1 MKNLTYYL
9 KPFKSKLAISFVL
22 IWIFSAISAFI
33 PLFEGE
39 YIIGYIHANPP
50 KSQIYDTYMHYMLIF
65 LSINLLLYVMCTLIK
80 FIYNRLLI
88 TSIHSAIKEIRAEMQ
103 QKIHKL
109 SIKYFD
115 QNTVGNIM
123 SRMTQDIEVLVNG
136 LQQSCAT
143 LIASFFNIWML
154 SMLMFWVNWR
164 LGMVVCLLIPMS
176 LITIFIIN
184 RKSRSVF
191 IERFEKSGECNG
203 FLQEKYTGHKEI
215 LLYNQQCHMIE
226 EFRNLNHDLT
236 NTIFKSNFLS
246 GLVVPIVNS
255 FTYILLLIMLV
266 LGISLTQSELN
277 PLLSKLGFVTIQVG
291 MFQAFIQYV
300 WRLGNPIND
309 LSQIFV
315 ILQST
320 KAASNRIFTFLSEME
335 EIEEVEEL
343 VLLTSTQL
351 QGHVVFSNVSFGYY
365 KNQWIIKDMNL
376 VVQPQ
381 QTVAI
386 VGSTGS
392 GKTTLINLLARFYEI
407 QKGTILIDG
416 IDIKKISRHHLRS
429 ILGIV
434 FQDIWLFQGT
444 ILENLRYGNHNKTYE
459 QIIAAAQQTKI
470 HDLIMAKKDRYQTV
484 IGDELDNLSQGEKQ
498 LITITRTLL
507 HDPSILI
514 LDEATSTIDIRMEKI
529 LQQSIQ
535 KLLQQ
540 KTAFVIAHRL
550 STIVNADLIVV
561 LQNGV
566 IVEQGKHQ
574 ELLKQKGF
582 YYNLYIS
589 QFQK

>member
-1 MKNLTYYL
+1 MNNLRYYL
-9 KPFKSKLAISFVL
+9 KPFKSKLVIGFVL
-22 IWIFSAISAFI
+22 ILIFSSISAYI

-39 YIIGYIHANPP
+39 YIIGHIYKNPP
-50 KSQIYDTYMHYMLIF
+50 KIEEYDKNMRYFFHF
-65 LSINLLLYVMCTLIK
+65 LSINLLLYFICTIVK
-80 FIYNRLLI
+80 FIYNKLLI
-88 TSIHSAIKEIRAEMQ
+88 TSIHSAIKNIRTEMQ
-103 QKIHKL
+103 RKIHKL
-109 SIKYFD
+109 SIQYFD
-115 QNTVGNIM
+115 QNTVGNVM
-123 SRMTQDIEVLVNG
+123 SRMTQDIEVVANG
-136 LQQSCAT
+136 LQQSLAA
-143 LIASFFNIWML
+143 LIASFFNILML
-154 SMLMFWVNWR
+154 VVLMFWVNWR

-176 LITIFIIN
+176 LVTIFIIN

-191 IERFEKSGECNG
+191 IERFEKSGEYNG

-215 LLYNQQCHMIE
+215 LLYNQQKHMIE
-226 EFRNLNHDLT
+226 EFQKLNNDLS

-246 GLVVPIVNS
+246 GLTVPIVNS
-255 FTYILLLIMLV
+255 FTYIILLIMLI
-266 LGISLTQSELN
+266 LGIVLTKQ
-277 PLLSKLGFVTIQVG
+277 LLPQMLYKLGFVTIQTG
-291 MFQAFIQYV
+291 IFQAFIQYV

-320 KAASNRIFTFLSEME
+320 KAAANRIFNFLSETE
-335 EIEEVEEL
+335 ETETEGTITPFAL
-343 VLLTSTQL
+343 NKL
-351 QGHVVFSNVSFGYY
+351 QGHVVFSNVSFYYY

-376 VVQPQ
+376 EVQPQ

-392 GKTTLINLLARFYEI
+392 GKTTLINLLSRFYEI
-407 QKGTILIDG
+407 QQGSIIIDG
-416 IDIKKISRHHLRS
+416 IDIKKISRNNLRS

-434 FQDIWLFQGT
+434 FQDVWLFKGT
-444 ILENLRYGNHNKTYE
+444 ILDNLRYGNHNKTHE
-459 QIIAAAQQTKI
+459 QIIAAAQKTKI
-470 HDLIMAKKDRYQTV
+470 HDLIMAKKDQYQTV
-484 IGDELDNLSQGEKQ
+484 ISDELDNLSQGEKQ

-535 KLLQQ
+535 KLLKQ

-574 ELLKQKGF
+574 DLIKKKGF
-582 YYNLYIS
+582 YYKLYTS

>member
-1 MKNLTYYL
+1 MKNLRYYL
-9 KPFKSKLAISFVL
+9 KPFKGKLVIGFVL
-22 IWIFSAISAFI
+22 ILIFSSISAYI
-33 PLFEGE
+33 PLFEGR
-39 YIIGYIHANPP
+39 YIIGHIYKNPP
-50 KSQIYDTYMHYMLIF
+50 KIEESYKNMRYFFHF
-65 LSINLLLYVMCTLIK
+65 LSINLLLYFICTIVK
-80 FIYNRLLI
+80 FIYNKLLI
-88 TSIHSAIKEIRAEMQ
+88 TSIHSAIKNIRTEMQ
-103 QKIHKL
+103 RKIHKL
-109 SIKYFD
+109 SIQYFD
-115 QNTVGNIM
+115 QNTVGNVM
-123 SRMTQDIEVLVNG
+123 SRITQDIEVVANG
-136 LQQSCAT
+136 LQQSLAA
-143 LIASFFNIWML
+143 LIASFFNILML
-154 SMLMFWVNWR
+154 VVLMFWVNWR
-164 LGMVVCLLIPMS
+164 LGMVVFVLIPIS
-176 LITIFIIN
+176 LVTIFIIN

-191 IERFEKSGECNG
+191 IERFEKSGEYNG

-215 LLYNQQCHMIE
+215 LLYNQQGHMIE
-226 EFRNLNHDLT
+226 EFQNLNNDLS

-246 GLVVPIVNS
+246 GLTVPIVNS
-255 FTYILLLIMLV
+255 FTYIILLVMLV
-266 LGISLTQSELN
+266 LGIALTKPMLPQMLY
-277 PLLSKLGFVTIQVG
+277 KLGFVTMQVG
-291 MFQAFIQYV
+291 IFQAFIQYV

-320 KAASNRIFTFLSEME
+320 KAAANRIFNFLSETE
-335 EIEEVEEL
+335 ETDSEEAIIPFA
-343 VLLTSTQL
+343 SNKL
-351 QGHVVFSNVSFGYY
+351 QGHVVFSNVSFCYY

-376 VVQPQ
+376 VVKPQ

-392 GKTTLINLLARFYEI
+392 GKTTLINLLSRFYEI
-407 QKGTILIDG
+407 QQGSIIIDG
-416 IDIKKISRHHLRS
+416 IDIKKISRHNLRS

-434 FQDIWLFQGT
+434 FQDVWLFKGT
-444 ILENLRYGNHNKTYE
+444 ILDNLRYGNHNKTYE

-470 HDLIMAKKDRYQTV
+470 HDLIMAKKDQYQT
-484 IGDELDNLSQGEKQ
+484 IISDELDNLSQGEKQ

-574 ELLKQKGF
+574 DLIKKKNF
-582 YYNLYIS
+582 YYKLYTS

>member
-1 MKNLTYYL
+1 MKNLRYYL
-9 KPFKSKLAISFVL
+9 KPFKGKLVIGFVL
-22 IWIFSAISAFI
+22 ILIFSSISAYI
-33 PLFEGE
+33 PLFEGR
-39 YIIGYIHANPP
+39 YIIGHIYKNPP
-50 KSQIYDTYMHYMLIF
+50 KIEESYKNMRYFFHF
-65 LSINLLLYVMCTLIK
+65 LSINLLLYFICTIVK
-80 FIYNRLLI
+80 FIYNKLLI
-88 TSIHSAIKEIRAEMQ
+88 TSIHSAIKNIRTEMQ
-103 QKIHKL
+103 RKIHKL
-109 SIKYFD
+109 SIQYFD
-115 QNTVGNIM
+115 QNTVGNVM
-123 SRMTQDIEVLVNG
+123 SRITQDIEVVANG
-136 LQQSCAT
+136 LQQSLAA
-143 LIASFFNIWML
+143 LIASFFNILML
-154 SMLMFWVNWR
+154 VVLMFWVNWR
-164 LGMVVCLLIPMS
+164 LGMVVFVLIPIS
-176 LITIFIIN
+176 LVTIFIIN

-191 IERFEKSGECNG
+191 IERFEKSGEYNG

-215 LLYNQQCHMIE
+215 LLYNQQGHMIE
-226 EFRNLNHDLT
+226 EFQNLNNDLS

-246 GLVVPIVNS
+246 GLTVPIVNS
-255 FTYILLLIMLV
+255 FTYIILLVMLV
-266 LGISLTQSELN
+266 LGIALTKPMLPQMLY
-277 PLLSKLGFVTIQVG
+277 KLGFVTMQVG
-291 MFQAFIQYV
+291 IFQAFIQYV

-320 KAASNRIFTFLSEME
+320 KAAANRIFNFLSETE
-335 EIEEVEEL
+335 ETESEEAIIPFA
-343 VLLTSTQL
+343 SNKL
-351 QGHVVFSNVSFGYY
+351 QGHVVFSNVSFCYY

-376 VVQPQ
+376 VVKPQ

-392 GKTTLINLLARFYEI
+392 GKTTLINLLSRFYEI
-407 QKGTILIDG
+407 QQGSIIIDG
-416 IDIKKISRHHLRS
+416 IDIKKISRHNLRS

-434 FQDIWLFQGT
+434 FQDVWLFKGT
-444 ILENLRYGNHNKTYE
+444 ILDNLRYGNHNKTYE

-470 HDLIMAKKDRYQTV
+470 HDLIMAKKDQYQT
-484 IGDELDNLSQGEKQ
+484 IISDELDNLSQGEKQ

-574 ELLKQKGF
+574 DLIKKKSF
-582 YYNLYIS
+582 YYKLYTS

>member
-1 MKNLTYYL
+1 MNNLRYYL
-9 KPFKSKLAISFVL
+9 KPFKGKLVIGFIL
-22 IWIFSAISAFI
+22 IFIFSSISAYI

-39 YIIGYIHANPP
+39 YIIGHIDKKPP
-50 KSQIYDTYMHYMLIF
+50 KIEELYENMKYFFHF
-65 LSINLLLYVMCTLIK
+65 LSINLLLYFICTIVK
-80 FIYNRLLI
+80 FIYNKLLI
-88 TSIHSAIKEIRAEMQ
+88 TSIHSAIKNIRTKMQ
-103 QKIHKL
+103 RKIHKL
-109 SIKYFD
+109 SIQYFD
-115 QNTVGNIM
+115 QNTVGNVM
-123 SRMTQDIEVLVNG
+123 SRLTQDIEVVANG
-136 LQQSCAT
+136 LQQSLAA
-143 LIASFFNIWML
+143 LISSFFNILML
-154 SMLMFWVNWR
+154 VVLMFWVNWR

-176 LITIFIIN
+176 LVTIFIIN

-191 IERFEKSGECNG
+191 IERFAKSGEYNG

-215 LLYNQQCHMIE
+215 LLYNQQGHMIE
-226 EFRNLNHDLT
+226 EFKNLNNNLS
-236 NTIFKSNFLS
+236 NIIFKSNFLS
-246 GLVVPIVNS
+246 GLTVPIVNS
-255 FTYILLLIMLV
+255 FTYVILLVMLA
-266 LGISLTQSELN
+266 LGVALTK
-277 PLLSKLGFVTIQVG
+277 PTLSPMLYKLGFVTMQAG
-291 MFQAFIQYV
+291 LFQAFIQYV

-320 KAASNRIFTFLSEME
+320 KAAANRIFNFLSETE
-335 EIEEVEEL
+335 EIESEETITPL
-343 VLLTSTQL
+343 VLKKIK
-351 QGHVVFSNVSFGYY
+351 GHVVFSNVSFCYY

-392 GKTTLINLLARFYEI
+392 GKTTLINLLSRFYEI
-407 QKGTILIDG
+407 QQGSIIIDG
-416 IDIKKISRHHLRS
+416 IDIKKISRHDLRS

-434 FQDIWLFQGT
+434 FQDVWLFKGT
-444 ILENLRYGNHNKTYE
+444 ILDNLRYGNHNKTYE

-470 HDLIMAKKDRYQTV
+470 HDLIMAKKEQYQTV
-484 IGDELDNLSQGEKQ
+484 ISDELDNLSQGEKQ

-574 ELLKQKGF
+574 DLIKKKSF
-582 YYNLYIS
+582 YYKLYTS